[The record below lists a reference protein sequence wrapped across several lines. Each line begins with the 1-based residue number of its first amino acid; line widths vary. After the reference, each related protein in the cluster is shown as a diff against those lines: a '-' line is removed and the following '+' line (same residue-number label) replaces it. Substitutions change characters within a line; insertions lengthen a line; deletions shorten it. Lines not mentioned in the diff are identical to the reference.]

1 MKNTQDFL
9 ERLINDENFAEEFG
23 KIEDFEALKEKA
35 KKEGYDISKEEFEK
49 LQAEANSELSDEEL
63 ESASGGVSKASVKKF
78 FKDFA
83 EGFKIGFTGAAK
95 VVTNVVGLLTGK
107 K

>member
-9 ERLINDENFAEEFG
+9 ERLINDENFAKKFG
-23 KIEDFEALKEKA
+23 EVEDFEALKKEA
-35 KKEGYDISKEEFEK
+35 QREGYDISKEEFEK

-83 EGFKIGFTGAAK
+83 EGFKIGVTGAAK
-95 VVTNVVGLLTGK
+95 VVGNVVSIFTGK